1 MACRDTFRG
10 GQMPG
15 YSTQR
20 LPGLDVLPSDAK
32 AMIRAKASKS
42 RSFSG
47 SGDAANSGPSLP
59 GAGGASGEGVGIA
72 SGGAHTMPKGI
83 GTASRVVATAT
94 VCD

>member
-1 MACRDTFRG
+1 
-10 GQMPG
+10 MPG

-32 AMIRAKASKS
+32 AMMRAKASKS

-47 SGDAANSGPSLP
+47 SGDATNSGSSLT
-59 GAGGASGEGVGIA
+59 GAGGASGEQGGVA
-72 SGGAHTMPKGI
+72 SGGGHSMPKGI
-83 GTASRVVATAT
+83 GTASRVVAAAT